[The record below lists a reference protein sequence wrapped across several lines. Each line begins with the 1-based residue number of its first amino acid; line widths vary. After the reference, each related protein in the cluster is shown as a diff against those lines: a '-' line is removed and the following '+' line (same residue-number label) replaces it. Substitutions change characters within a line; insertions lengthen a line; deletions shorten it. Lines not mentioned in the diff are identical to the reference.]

1 MAYTLIGTIENAIGG
16 TLQWKV
22 LQAVGTCDYAVDD
35 ILTPTGSTTINASPY
50 VTSVE
55 VEFDPEMCQDLIIGL
70 FVTIDGEV
78 CQEFIYSLDGNV
90 DEHYHY
96 ECIDTETPFCG
107 IAVGAYDPENPDH
120 FFSISDCQ
128 ACVSC
133 PCTIGE
139 DPCDDI
145 AFTAVHVCTTNPAD
159 NNEIQLCLTLN
170 ETGGDVTITN
180 IIVITPTTSIPLI
193 DAPIVIN
200 GTNCTTIEPI
210 TALPNG
216 TYYVTLLVET
226 DICPLTPVSM
236 LVNCGDGPPTVSACC
251 TSLTPE
257 SDGNNVAGDLICQVI
272 NLEYLNGDNSQPL
285 ILDFGCNNVADKF
298 EVFNGVVDCALMYQ
312 LPHPFEANLIASTSY
327 IGALSGN
334 NGSCLNIEPCFVRA
348 QAGDTAPI
356 LQGFQIFTGVYPC
369 TPGPGCGAVIEP
381 DILTLTPAYHF
392 TQTCSTPLGVD
403 CGGPIA
409 GQGRLIIPALSYGS
423 EITIVAH
430 GNAAIGQCL
439 LDCQDCI
446 VNTPTGPACANNG
459 TAWRY
464 YLHCPDCGG
473 QECTIVVKTPGYTCT
488 NQIGGIVFGV
498 DSVAYDPIEPVTIAI
513 TPQLPL
519 TLTDL
524 GGLLGGYGLVTD
536 GIGGDY
542 WYPLELIDIDGDS
555 LVDSIGFQITDD
567 LTLAGYALYFA
578 YVADGSLVPI
588 NVPSGAYAI
597 TAKDSVGCI
606 HQSGVYLDCACEPVL
621 ASTYDPSFCSTEEIN
636 ITITGTGFPCNL
648 YGNHTIT
655 GTLPTGLIVTGN
667 GSDELI
673 ISGTPDVPGGT
684 TTVTV
689 NVSVTCGDCTTDI
702 DIEFDIYNPDCVF
715 SAIITPEACLSHDG
729 EIEIEVTACDA
740 LLPIDWISSHGG
752 FGTIMAYPTT
762 ISEISLVA
770 GTYIY
775 SFEDANGCTWTQTFV
790 VPTIGGPSITDIDDI
805 EIDCSVRVVSD
816 IDVTITG
823 GTGPF
828 TVNIEKPLGVNVAS
842 EVGAGPTVTILTGDV
857 TGGFVPGTYYV
868 NVEDSLGCFGSTSF
882 TITKTPSPDFILSPT
897 YTYCEQHNGIIV
909 ITGITNVV
917 DTENMTIYYG
927 DGISCG
933 ALGTSIGS
941 TIIDGLAA
949 DTYTVCIVDN
959 STECCTCKTV
969 TITNLGASIAPPLAA
984 VYEVCEDETVSMV
997 ANCASGVARWRDE
1010 DGNVVYNGSPFY
1022 VTPTEAMTFT
1032 VDCYNT
1038 TTGCH
1043 STDVEISVTIN
1054 EAESV
1059 VSMVSH
1065 VCPGSTVPI
1074 VFADALTGCTGTI
1087 QWYYGT
1093 TPITAQTTFPSWGTA
1108 TPTGAGLSLTNITSS
1123 VTLNYTC
1130 TSVDGCVSTGYG
1142 IVVLKPKP
1150 VVNVQPVTACIGSTI
1165 NLNSAL
1171 VSIDEMAPLP
1181 PGYIATFYDYQPLT
1195 SCVTPSCTGPSISSI
1210 QPVSAGIKTYKVK
1223 ITAPNGCTTCKCFT
1237 ISGAPAPAVT
1247 VTANNPCQGGT
1258 LTLTGSPNIVG
1269 ATYAWTFTPTVGPTV
1284 ALPNITYNINIPA
1297 ATSANNGTYT
1307 LTVTSGVGC
1316 VGSGSVVVSVLPQDT
1331 ISVPNET
1338 NCVNTGS
1345 TNSLTIGGSNNNLYT
1360 WEYVSGPQNIM
1371 NGVQGTAYPSIS
1383 YTTVALDGTY
1393 VYTICSTG
1401 ACPACDQV
1409 TIVLSKVANPKLSL
1423 VCHPATWN
1431 DLFTFGP
1438 TVGNTYYWSSSAL
1451 ATCSSG
1457 TWSQIVNFG
1466 ATIPAIG
1473 TIYIKTENAAGC
1485 CIITSVNTVT
1495 ALPTMAEHHVTC
1507 NPSNG
1512 PTTNTGNI
1520 LFDITPVSLPQAY
1533 YINITGVNL
1542 ADGST
1547 TTLPQFLIPA
1557 NNTTIFQHTQSN
1569 LSTGTWI
1576 FTGYITIQLTGIVL
1590 DNCPFTL
1597 EVDVACCPNCQSSW
1611 QFDLRYVHLAES
1623 IGPNAIAVPLQ
1634 LQKSI
1639 VAPYNVSALLPDTYT
1654 LQVDIYN
1661 NAGVLQDTITTS
1673 GIEVGVDTV
1682 DISSSGLADGTYQ
1695 MMLTCFNGL
1704 NIISRVRQLISI
1716 SVGGTLYGISTA
1728 GLLDIGNFLE
1738 PETTIEPCGDVVIVT
1753 RYDGEWNLGQSDGIE
1768 SIITCTSGI
1777 APPAEIEFPYIVNY
1791 QIPFRL
1797 EYACNTIDCAQI
1809 CSLPL
1814 LGIIDSSIIMDA
1826 VFTCN
1831 G

>member
-90 DEHYHY
+90 DSHYHY
-96 ECIDTETPFCG
+96 ECIDTEIPFCG
-107 IAVGAYDPENPDH
+107 IAVGAYDSENPDH

-128 ACVSC
+128 ACISC

-139 DPCDDI
+139 NPCNDI

-159 NNEIQLCLTLN
+159 TNEIQLCLTVN

-193 DAPIVIN
+193 DEPIVIN

-226 DICPLTPVSM
+226 DICPLTPVEM
-236 LVNCGDGPPTVSACC
+236 LVNCGDGPPPVSACC

-257 SDGNNVAGDLICQVI
+257 SAGNDVAGDLICQVV

-285 ILDFGCNNVADKF
+285 ILDFGCNIVADKF
-298 EVFNGVVDCALMYQ
+298 EVFNGVVDCSQMYQ

-327 IGALSGN
+327 VGALSGN
-334 NGSCLNIEPCFVRA
+334 GSCLNEAPCFAYA
-348 QAGDTAPI
+348 QAGDTSLI
-356 LQGFQIFTGVYPC
+356 QQGFRLFTGVDP
-369 TPGPGCGAVIEP
+369 TGVAVIEP
-381 DILTLTPAYHF
+381 DILSLSPAYHF
-392 TQTCSTPLGVD
+392 TQTCSTPLGVN

-430 GNAAIGQCL
+430 GNAAPTIVLPNGQCAPPCNGCL
-439 LDCQDCI
+439 NNQ
-446 VNTPTGPACANNG
+446 GGCALNA

-606 HQSGVYLDCACEPVL
+606 RQSGVYLDCACEPVL

-828 TVNIEKPLGVNVAS
+828 TVNIEKPLGTNLGTVL
-842 EVGAGPTVTILTGDV
+842 GAGPTINVLTADV
-857 TGGFVPGTYYV
+857 TGGFVPGTYYI

-882 TITKTPSPDFILSPT
+882 TITQTSSPDFVLSPT

-969 TITNLGASIAPPLAA
+969 TITNLGDSIAPPLAA
-984 VYEVCEDETVSMV
+984 VYEVCEDETVAME
-997 ANCASGVARWRDE
+997 ADCTSGVARWRDE

-1022 VTPTEAMTFT
+1022 ITPTEDMTFT

-1087 QWYYGT
+1087 QWFYGN

-1142 IVVLKPKP
+1142 VVVLKAKP
-1150 VVNVQPVTACIGSTI
+1150 VVNVQPLTACTGSTL

-1171 VSIDEMAPLP
+1171 VSIDEMAPIP
-1181 PGYIATFYDYQPLT
+1181 AGYTADFYAYTPLT
-1195 SCVTPSCTGPSISSI
+1195 SCVTPSCTGTTISSA
-1210 QPVSAGIKTYKVK
+1210 QVVSAGITTYKVK
-1223 ITAPNGCTTCKCFT
+1223 ITAPNGCSTCKCFT
-1237 ISGAPAPAVT
+1237 VSGAADPVVT
-1247 VTANNPCQGGT
+1247 VTANSPCEGGT
-1258 LTLTGSPNIVG
+1258 LTLTGSPVITG
-1269 ATYAWTFTPTVGPTV
+1269 ATYSWTKNGV
-1284 ALPNITYNINIPA
+1284 ALVNTTSSITYNPA
-1297 ATSANNGTYT
+1297 TVANNGTYV

-1316 VGSGSVVVSVLPQDT
+1316 VGSGSVVVSVLPQ
-1331 ISVPNET
+1331 ET
-1338 NCVNTGS
+1338 LTATNATRCVNTG
-1345 TNSLTIGGSNNNLYT
+1345 NYNLTIGGSNNNSYT

-1371 NGVQGTAYPSIS
+1371 NGVQGVAAATVS
-1383 YTTVALDGTY
+1383 YTTVALEGTY
-1393 VYTICSTG
+1393 VYNICSTG
-1401 ACPACDQV
+1401 ACPACDEV
-1409 TIVLSKVANPKLSL
+1409 TIVLSKVSNPKLSL

-1438 TVGNTYYWSSSAL
+1438 TGGNTYYWSSSAL
-1451 ATCSSG
+1451 STCGSIVG
-1457 TWSQIVNFG
+1457 WSQIVNFG

-1569 LSTGTWI
+1569 LSTGTWV

-1597 EVDVACCPNCQSSW
+1597 EVDVNCCPNCQSGW
-1611 QFDLRYVHLAES
+1611 QFDLRYVNFATS
-1623 IGPNAIAVPLQ
+1623 IGTAIAVPMQ
-1634 LQKSI
+1634 LEKSI
-1639 VAPYNVSALLPDTYT
+1639 VAPYNVATLLPDTYT
-1654 LQVDIYN
+1654 LQVDFYN
-1661 NAGVLQDTITTS
+1661 NVPALVESIVTS
-1673 GIEVGVDTV
+1673 GIEIGVDTV
-1682 DISSSGLADGTYQ
+1682 DISASALPDGIYQ
-1695 MMLTCFNGL
+1695 VIITCFDGL
-1704 NIISRVRQLISI
+1704 NIISRIRQLVTISA
-1716 SVGGTLYGISTA
+1716 GGTLYSVATT
-1728 GLLDIGNFLE
+1728 GLLDVGNFLE
-1738 PETTIEPCGDVVIVT
+1738 NTTTIEPCGDVTIIT
-1753 RYDGEWNLGQSDGIE
+1753 RYDGEWNIGQAGATQTV
-1768 SIITCTSGI
+1768 ITCTSGI
-1777 APPAEIEFPYIVNY
+1777 APPAQIVFPYVVNY
-1791 QIPFRL
+1791 QVPLRL
-1797 EYACNTIDCAQI
+1797 EYTCNTIDCAEL
-1809 CSLPL
+1809 CSLPIL
-1814 LGIIDSSIIMDA
+1814 ASIGSSIIMDA